1 MDLKEDEWA
10 MFVIAGLASA
20 GAVLSGFLW
29 NFILCV
35 KGEVMAYIKSVK
47 NWGESEHD
55 DLRGDDKALAEA
67 MQKRDE
73 VCAHHRIEIER
84 RFALRKDVN
93 DLRDHIDQTHTESVR
108 LMNQRFD
115 QITSLIVNN
124 KG

>member
-35 KGEVMAYIKSVK
+35 KGEVMAYIRSVK
-47 NWGESEHD
+47 NWGEGEHD
-55 DLRGDDKALAEA
+55 DLRGKDKTLAEA
-67 MQKRDE
+67 MQKRDDA
-73 VCAHHRIEIER
+73 CAHHRIEIER

-93 DLRDHIDQTHTESVR
+93 DLRDHIDQTHAESVR